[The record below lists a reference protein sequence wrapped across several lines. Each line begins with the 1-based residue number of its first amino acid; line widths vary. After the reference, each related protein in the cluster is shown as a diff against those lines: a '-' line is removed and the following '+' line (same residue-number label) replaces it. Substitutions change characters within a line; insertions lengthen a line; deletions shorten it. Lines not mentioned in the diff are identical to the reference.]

1 MCGFQVEL
9 KPGGLD
15 IAVTDENKDE
25 YLELKANYV
34 SAALVAMLAVLSP
47 VGRV

>member
-1 MCGFQVEL
+1 MEL